1 MKNIYIY
8 LASGKILL
16 LPKIMQKII
25 VSTWQLI
32 NIIIR
37 KNNNKKYCDYLAPT
51 KNYHEKT

>member
-37 KNNNKKYCDYLAPT
+37 KNNRKKLL
-51 KNYHEKT
+51 

>member
-37 KNNNKKYCDYLAPT
+37 KNNRKKYCDYLAPT